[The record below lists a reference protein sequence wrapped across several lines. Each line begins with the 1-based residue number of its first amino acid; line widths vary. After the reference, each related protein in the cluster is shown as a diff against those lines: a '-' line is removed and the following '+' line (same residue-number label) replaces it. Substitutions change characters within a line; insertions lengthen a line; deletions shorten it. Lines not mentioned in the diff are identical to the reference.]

1 MIFKI
6 LISYIIGYLNIEVEG
21 AFVERF
27 INICKSKNI
36 GLWNIKMEKGIKI
49 YANIGIKDFKN
60 LKGISKKTNTKIKIV
75 QKRGIPFLIDRY
87 KKRKIFAIVIVL
99 ICSLLFIVSNFIWN
113 INISGNKEIRTEE
126 LKELLEKNGVKIGS
140 YKHSLDINSIV
151 NKIRLERDDIAWI
164 GIKIVGTN
172 VKVEVRE
179 MVKAPKIINEEEYCN
194 IIANKE
200 GMITKINVQ
209 NGTTK
214 LREGDIV
221 KSGDILVYGYLEG
234 KYTGTRYVHAMANIE
249 AKVWYSKKEKVF
261 LSQEIPRETGN
272 KETKYSINFNNFKI
286 NFYKT
291 LSKFEKYDTIVKSKK
306 LKLFSDFYLPVEIIK
321 TINKEY
327 LLESVLY
334 TEEELTRNDSQE
346 NRRRIKKTNSRQ
358 NKNS

>member
-36 GLWNIKMEKGIKI
+36 GLWNIKMKEGIKI

-60 LKGISKKTNTKIKIV
+60 IKDISKKTNTRIKIV
-75 QKRGIPFLIDRY
+75 QKRGIPFLLHRY
-87 KKRKIFAIVIVL
+87 KKRKLFAAFLIL
-99 ICSLLFIVSNFIWN
+99 ICIFLLVVSNFIWN
-113 INISGNKEIRTEE
+113 INISGNKKIKTEE

-140 YKHSLDINSIV
+140 YKHSLDINSII

-172 VKVEVRE
+172 VIVDVRE
-179 MVKAPKIINEEEYCN
+179 TIKAPQIVDEKEYCN

-209 NGTTK
+209 NGTPK
-214 LREGDIV
+214 VREGDIV

-234 KYTGTRYVHAMANIE
+234 KYTGTRYVHGMANIE
-249 AKVWYSKKEKVF
+249 AKVWYSKKEKNF
-261 LSQEIPRETGN
+261 LNQQIPRDTGN
-272 KETKYSINFNNFKI
+272 IETKYSININNFKI

-306 LKLFSDFYLPVEIIK
+306 LKLFSNFYLPIEIIK
-321 TINKEY
+321 TTNKEY
-327 LLESVLY
+327 TLENVTY
-334 TEEELTRNDSQE
+334 TEEELTRNYSQK
-346 NRRRIKKTNSRQ
+346 NRERIKKTNSR
-358 NKNS
+358 